1 MAIFHL
7 RMKKSKRGSKYTPP
21 TTHLDYINRD
31 EKYDKKEDLLF
42 KEVMNLPEEFND
54 IKDFWKCAETYERKN
69 SNLYRELEISLPRE
83 FTPEENK
90 KMVDGFCENLFGKE
104 YVYNYAIHNPKS
116 FDGDMQPHVHIM
128 FFERKIDD
136 IKRDKDKYFKRYN
149 SKNIEKGGWR
159 KDKKWNERST
169 LKNIRKEWETFLNF
183 ELEKKG
189 IEKVSAKSLKD
200 QKRDAENNND
210 YKKVYELN
218 REAINIDGK
227 ILYRKESEL
236 SDKEKVKKRIFIKS
250 RILKAG
256 TDLMKKLLEKLKK
269 LEREYEDLK
278 RDKIGDLENLERLR
292 GLEESVR
299 DIKKKMSKDKIE
311 NTVYNLMTDKK
322 YYKFLNENKKIDK
335 ELKNTK
341 DKNRIK
347 YLKITKEKNLKNLES
362 LRNEIQNNW
371 KKKYIFD
378 KRVENIREKYL
389 RKISNFEDEKD
400 TIYENLKEK
409 NIKYNDEKNGLYNIN
424 HLQFIYEKNGLKE
437 INRIEKELKK
447 LVKELDKN
455 EEVVSQETLIKDKYS
470 NYEFSKLEKN
480 IAESKIKIEGLQK
493 ELNKNLD
500 ISEQKYYLDWLKREV
515 KIKEDYEAR
524 KENIEIKI
532 QKKLQDELLKNG
544 NSKVQEREKVK
555 KIIKN
560 IEAIKVL
567 DKKKRLSEKR
577 QVSIKKWNRKKKSK
591 SLNGA
596 NYDKNLGGIS
606 GDFRMEDMEVLD
618 ELER

>member
-7 RMKKSKRGSKYTPP
+7 RMKKSKRGSKYIPP
-21 TTHLDYINRD
+21 TVHSDYINR
-31 EKYDKKEDLLF
+31 EKKYDKKKDLLF
-42 KEVMNLPEEFND
+42 KEVRNLPEEFND

-83 FTPEENK
+83 FTPKENK
-90 KMVDGFCENLFGKE
+90 KIVDNFCENLFGKE
-104 YVYNYAIHNPKS
+104 YVYNYAMHNPKS

-136 IKRDKDKYFKRYN
+136 IKRDKNKYFKRYN
-149 SKNIEKGGWR
+149 PKNVEKGGWR
-159 KDKKWNERST
+159 KDEKWNERST

-218 REAINIDGK
+218 REPVNIDGK

-269 LEREYEDLK
+269 LEREYEGLK

-335 ELKNTK
+335 EL
-341 DKNRIK
+341 
-347 YLKITKEKNLKNLES
+347 
-362 LRNEIQNNW
+362 
-371 KKKYIFD
+371 
-378 KRVENIREKYL
+378 
-389 RKISNFEDEKD
+389 
-400 TIYENLKEK
+400 
-409 NIKYNDEKNGLYNIN
+409 
-424 HLQFIYEKNGLKE
+424 
-437 INRIEKELKK
+437 
-447 LVKELDKN
+447 
-455 EEVVSQETLIKDKYS
+455 
-470 NYEFSKLEKN
+470 
-480 IAESKIKIEGLQK
+480 
-493 ELNKNLD
+493 
-500 ISEQKYYLDWLKREV
+500 
-515 KIKEDYEAR
+515 
-524 KENIEIKI
+524 
-532 QKKLQDELLKNG
+532 
-544 NSKVQEREKVK
+544 
-555 KIIKN
+555 
-560 IEAIKVL
+560 
-567 DKKKRLSEKR
+567 
-577 QVSIKKWNRKKKSK
+577 
-591 SLNGA
+591 
-596 NYDKNLGGIS
+596 
-606 GDFRMEDMEVLD
+606 
-618 ELER
+618 

>member
-7 RMKKSKRGSKYTPP
+7 RMKKSKRGSKYIPP
-21 TTHLDYINRD
+21 TVHSDYINR
-31 EKYDKKEDLLF
+31 EKKYDKKKDLLF
-42 KEVMNLPEEFND
+42 KEVRNLPEEFND

-83 FTPEENK
+83 FTPKENK
-90 KMVDGFCENLFGKE
+90 KIVDNFCENLFGKE
-104 YVYNYAIHNPKS
+104 YVYNYAMHNPKS

-136 IKRDKDKYFKRYN
+136 IKRDKNKYFKRYN
-149 SKNIEKGGWR
+149 PKNVEKGGWR
-159 KDKKWNERST
+159 KDEKWNERST

-218 REAINIDGK
+218 REPVNIDGK

-236 SDKEKVKKRIFIKS
+236 SDKEKVKKRIFNKS

-269 LEREYEDLK
+269 LEREYESLK
-278 RDKIGDLENLERLR
+278 RDKIEDLENLEKLRRL
-292 GLEESVR
+292 EKSVR

-341 DKNRIK
+341 EKNRIK
-347 YLKITKEKNLKNLES
+347 YLKIIKEKNLKNLES
-362 LRNEIQNNW
+362 LRNEIQNDW

-389 RKISNFEDEKD
+389 RKIANFENEKD
-400 TIYENLKEK
+400 MIYENLKEK

-424 HLQFIYEKNGLKE
+424 HLQFIYEKDGLKE
-437 INRIEKELKK
+437 INKIEKELKK
-447 LVKELDKN
+447 LVKELDNN
-455 EEVVSQETLIKDKYS
+455 EEIVSQETLIKDKYS
-470 NYEFSKLEKN
+470 SYEFSKLEKN

-500 ISEQKYYLDWLKREV
+500 VSEQKYYLGWLKREV
-515 KIKEDYEAR
+515 KIKEDCEAR

-544 NSKVQEREKVK
+544 NFKVQEREKVK

-606 GDFRMEDMEVLD
+606 GDFRIEDMEVLD

>member
-7 RMKKSKRGSKYTPP
+7 RMKKSKRGSKYIPP
-21 TTHLDYINRD
+21 TVHSDYINR
-31 EKYDKKEDLLF
+31 EKKYDKKKDLLF
-42 KEVMNLPEEFND
+42 KEVKNLPEEFND

-83 FTPEENK
+83 FTPKENK
-90 KMVDGFCENLFGKE
+90 KIVDNFCENLFGKE
-104 YVYNYAIHNPKS
+104 YVYNYAMHNPKS

-136 IKRDKDKYFKRYN
+136 IKRDKNKYFKRYN
-149 SKNIEKGGWR
+149 SKNVEKGGWR
-159 KDKKWNERST
+159 KDEKWNERST

-218 REAINIDGK
+218 REPVNIDGK

-236 SDKEKVKKRIFIKS
+236 SDKEKVKKRIFNKS

-269 LEREYEDLK
+269 LEREYENLK
-278 RDKIGDLENLERLR
+278 RNKIGDLENLERLR
-292 GLEESVR
+292 GLEENVR

-341 DKNRIK
+341 EKNKIK
-347 YLKITKEKNLKNLES
+347 YLKLIKEKNLKNLES

-424 HLQFIYEKNGLKE
+424 HLQFIYEKDGLKE
-437 INRIEKELKK
+437 INKIEKELKK

-455 EEVVSQETLIKDKYS
+455 EEIVSQETLIRDKYS
-470 NYEFSKLEKN
+470 NHKFSKLEKN
-480 IAESKIKIEGLQK
+480 IAESKIKIERLQK

-500 ISEQKYYLDWLKREV
+500 VSEQKYYLGWLKREI
-515 KIKEDYEAR
+515 KIKEDCEAR
-524 KENIEIKI
+524 KENIKVKI
-532 QKKLQDELLKNG
+532 QQKLQDELLKND
-544 NSKVQEREKVK
+544 NSKVQEREKIK

-560 IEAIKVL
+560 IGAIKVL
-567 DKKKRLSEKR
+567 DKKKRLSKERQISIEK
-577 QVSIKKWNRKKKSK
+577 QNRKKKSK
-591 SLNGA
+591 SLNGT

>member
-7 RMKKSKRGSKYTPP
+7 RMKKSKRGSKYIPP
-21 TTHLDYINRD
+21 TVHSDYINR
-31 EKYDKKEDLLF
+31 EKKYDKKKDLLF
-42 KEVMNLPEEFND
+42 KEVRNLPEEFND
-54 IKDFWKCAETYERKN
+54 IKDFWECAETYERKN

-83 FTPEENK
+83 FTPKENK
-90 KMVDGFCENLFGKE
+90 KIVDNFCENLFGKE
-104 YVYNYAIHNPKS
+104 YVYNYAMHNPKS

-136 IKRDKDKYFKRYN
+136 IKRDKNKYFKRYN
-149 SKNIEKGGWR
+149 SKNVEKGGWR
-159 KDKKWNERST
+159 KDEKWNERST

-218 REAINIDGK
+218 REPVNIDGK

-236 SDKEKVKKRIFIKS
+236 SDKEKVKKRIFNKS

-269 LEREYEDLK
+269 LEREYESLK
-278 RDKIGDLENLERLR
+278 RDKIEDLENLEKLRRL
-292 GLEESVR
+292 EKSVR

-341 DKNRIK
+341 EKNRIK
-347 YLKITKEKNLKNLES
+347 YLKIIKEKNLKNLES
-362 LRNEIQNNW
+362 LRNEIQNDW

-389 RKISNFEDEKD
+389 RKIANFENEKD
-400 TIYENLKEK
+400 MIYENLKEK

-424 HLQFIYEKNGLKE
+424 HLQFIYEKDGLKE
-437 INRIEKELKK
+437 INKIEKELKK
-447 LVKELDKN
+447 LVKELDNN
-455 EEVVSQETLIKDKYS
+455 EEIVSQETLIKDKYS
-470 NYEFSKLEKN
+470 SYEFSKLEKN

-500 ISEQKYYLDWLKREV
+500 ISEQKYYLNWLKREV
-515 KIKEDYEAR
+515 KIKENYEAR

-532 QKKLQDELLKNG
+532 QKKLQDELLKNS

>member
-7 RMKKSKRGSKYTPP
+7 RMKKSKRGSKYIPP
-21 TTHLDYINRD
+21 TVHSDYINR
-31 EKYDKKEDLLF
+31 EKKYDKKKDLLF
-42 KEVMNLPEEFND
+42 KEVRNLPEEFND
-54 IKDFWKCAETYERKN
+54 IKDFWECAETYERKN

-83 FTPEENK
+83 FTPKENK
-90 KMVDGFCENLFGKE
+90 KIVDNFCENLFGKE
-104 YVYNYAIHNPKS
+104 YVYNYAMHNPKS

-136 IKRDKDKYFKRYN
+136 IKRDKNKYFKRYN
-149 SKNIEKGGWR
+149 SKNVEKGGWR
-159 KDKKWNERST
+159 KDEKWNERST

-189 IEKVSAKSLKD
+189 IEKVSAQSLKD
-200 QKRDAENNND
+200 QKRAAENNND

-218 REAINIDGK
+218 REVINIDGK

-236 SDKEKVKKRIFIKS
+236 SDKEKVKKRIFNKS

-269 LEREYEDLK
+269 LEREYESLK
-278 RDKIGDLENLERLR
+278 RDKIEDLENLEKLRRL
-292 GLEESVR
+292 EKSVR

-341 DKNRIK
+341 EKNRIK
-347 YLKITKEKNLKNLES
+347 YLKIIKEKNLKNLES
-362 LRNEIQNNW
+362 LRNEIQNDW

-389 RKISNFEDEKD
+389 RKIANFENEKD
-400 TIYENLKEK
+400 MIYENLKEK

-424 HLQFIYEKNGLKE
+424 HLQFIYEKDGLKE
-437 INRIEKELKK
+437 INKIEKELKK
-447 LVKELDKN
+447 LVKELDNN
-455 EEVVSQETLIKDKYS
+455 EEIVSQETLIKDKYS
-470 NYEFSKLEKN
+470 SYEFSKLEKN

>member
-21 TTHLDYINRD
+21 TAHLDYINRD

-42 KEVMNLPEEFND
+42 KEVKNLPEEFND

-455 EEVVSQETLIKDKYS
+455 EEIVSQETLIKDKYS

-500 ISEQKYYLDWLKREV
+500 ISEQKYYLDWLKREA

-567 DKKKRLSEKR
+567 YKKKRLSEKR

>member
-7 RMKKSKRGSKYTPP
+7 RMKKSKRGSKYIPP
-21 TTHLDYINRD
+21 AAHLDYINRE
-31 EKYDKKEDLLF
+31 EKYGKKEDLLF
-42 KEVMNLPEEFND
+42 KEVRNLPEEFGD
-54 IKDFWKCAETYERKN
+54 IKNFWKCAETYERKN

-90 KMVDGFCENLFGKE
+90 KIVDNFCENLFGKE

-128 FFERKIDD
+128 FFERKIDA
-136 IKRDKDKYFKRYN
+136 IKRDKDRYFKRYN

-200 QKRDAENNND
+200 QKRAAENNND

-218 REAINIDGK
+218 REVINIDGK

-236 SDKEKVKKRIFIKS
+236 SDKEKVKKRIFNKS

-269 LEREYEDLK
+269 LEREYENLK
-278 RDKIGDLENLERLR
+278 RDKIGDLENLEKLR
-292 GLEESVR
+292 GLEKSVR
-299 DIKKKMSKDKIE
+299 DIKKKMSKEKTE

-322 YYKFLNENKKIDK
+322 YYKFLNENKKIDR

-347 YLKITKEKNLKNLES
+347 YLKITKDKNLKNLES
-362 LRNEIQNNW
+362 LRNQIQNDW

-389 RKISNFEDEKD
+389 RKMADLEDEKD
-400 TIYENLKEK
+400 KIYENLKEK
-409 NIKYNDEKNGLYNIN
+409 NVKYNDEKNGLYNIN
-424 HLQFIYEKNGLKE
+424 HLQFIYEKDGLKE
-437 INRIEKELKK
+437 INKIEKELKN
-447 LVKELDKN
+447 LIKELNKN
-455 EEVVSQETLIKDKYS
+455 EEIVNQETLIKDKYS

-480 IAESKIKIEGLQK
+480 ILESKIKIEGLEK
-493 ELNKNLD
+493 ELDKNLYV
-500 ISEQKYYLDWLKREV
+500 SEQKYYLNWLKREV
-515 KIKEDYEAR
+515 KIKDKYEAR

-567 DKKKRLSEKR
+567 DKKKRLAKQK
-577 QVSIKKWNRKKKSK
+577 QVNLKKLNRKKKSK

>member
-7 RMKKSKRGSKYTPP
+7 RMKKSKRGSKYIPP
-21 TTHLDYINRD
+21 AAHLDYINRD
-31 EKYDKKEDLLF
+31 EKYGKKEDLLF
-42 KEVMNLPEEFND
+42 KEVRNLPEEFSD

-90 KMVDGFCENLFGKE
+90 KIVDNFCENLFGKE
-104 YVYNYAIHNPKS
+104 YVYNYAMHNPKS

-136 IKRDKDKYFKRYN
+136 IKRGKDKYFKRYN

-159 KDKKWNERST
+159 KDKKWNEKST
-169 LKNIRKEWETFLNF
+169 LKSIRKEWETFLNF

-189 IEKVSAKSLKD
+189 LEKVSAKSLKD

-236 SDKEKVKKRIFIKS
+236 SDKEKVKKRIFNKS

-269 LEREYEDLK
+269 LEREYENLK

-424 HLQFIYEKNGLKE
+424 HLQFIYEKSGLKG
-437 INRIEKELKK
+437 INKIERELKNLIKELN
-447 LVKELDKN
+447 KN
-455 EEVVSQETLIKDKYS
+455 EEIVSQETLIKDKYS

-500 ISEQKYYLDWLKREV
+500 VSEQKYYLDWLKREI
-515 KIKEDYEAR
+515 KIKEDWEAR

-532 QKKLQDELLKNG
+532 QKKLQDELLKNN

-560 IEAIKVL
+560 IEVIKVL

-577 QVSIKKWNRKKKSK
+577 QVSIKKLNRKKKSK

>member
-7 RMKKSKRGSKYTPP
+7 RMKKSKRGSKYIPP
-21 TTHLDYINRD
+21 TVHSDYINR
-31 EKYDKKEDLLF
+31 EKKYDKKKDLLF
-42 KEVMNLPEEFND
+42 KEVRNLPEEFND
-54 IKDFWKCAETYERKN
+54 IKDFWECAETYERKN

-83 FTPEENK
+83 FTPKENK
-90 KMVDGFCENLFGKE
+90 KIVDNFCENLFGKE
-104 YVYNYAIHNPKS
+104 YVYNYAMHNPKS

-136 IKRDKDKYFKRYN
+136 IKRDKNKYFKRYN
-149 SKNIEKGGWR
+149 SKNVEKGGWR
-159 KDKKWNERST
+159 KDEKWNERST

-218 REAINIDGK
+218 REPVNIDGK

-236 SDKEKVKKRIFIKS
+236 SDKEKVKKRIFNKS

-269 LEREYEDLK
+269 LEREYESLK
-278 RDKIGDLENLERLR
+278 RDKIEDLENLEKLRRL
-292 GLEESVR
+292 EKSVR

-362 LRNEIQNNW
+362 LRNEIQNDW

-389 RKISNFEDEKD
+389 RKIANFENEKD
-400 TIYENLKEK
+400 MIYENLKEK

-424 HLQFIYEKNGLKE
+424 HLQFIYEKDGLKE
-437 INRIEKELKK
+437 INKIEKELKK
-447 LVKELDKN
+447 LVKELDNN
-455 EEVVSQETLIKDKYS
+455 EEIVSQETLIKDKYS
-470 NYEFSKLEKN
+470 SYEFSKLEKN

-500 ISEQKYYLDWLKREV
+500 VSEQKYYLGWLKREV
-515 KIKEDYEAR
+515 KIKEDCEAR

-544 NSKVQEREKVK
+544 NFKVQEREKVK

-606 GDFRMEDMEVLD
+606 GDFRIEDMEVLD

>member
-7 RMKKSKRGSKYTPP
+7 RMKKSKRGSKYIPP
-21 TTHLDYINRD
+21 AAHLDYINRD
-31 EKYDKKEDLLF
+31 EKYGKKEDLLF
-42 KEVMNLPEEFND
+42 KEVRNLPEEFSN

-90 KMVDGFCENLFGKE
+90 KIVDNFCENLFGKE
-104 YVYNYAIHNPKS
+104 YVYNYAMHNPKS

-136 IKRDKDKYFKRYN
+136 IKRGKDKYFKRYN

-159 KDKKWNERST
+159 KDKKWNEKST
-169 LKNIRKEWETFLNF
+169 LKSIRKEWETFLNF

-189 IEKVSAKSLKD
+189 LEKVSAKSLKD

-236 SDKEKVKKRIFIKS
+236 SDKEKVKKRIFNKS

-269 LEREYEDLK
+269 LEREYENLK
-278 RDKIGDLENLERLR
+278 RNKIGDLENLERLR
-292 GLEESVR
+292 GLEENVR

-341 DKNRIK
+341 EKNRIK

-362 LRNEIQNNW
+362 LRNEIQNDW

-389 RKISNFEDEKD
+389 RKIANFEDEKD
-400 TIYENLKEK
+400 TIYENLKDK
-409 NIKYNDEKNGLYNIN
+409 NIKYNNEKNGLYNIN
-424 HLQFIYEKNGLKE
+424 HLQFIYEKGGLKG
-437 INRIEKELKK
+437 INKIERELKNLIKELN
-447 LVKELDKN
+447 KN
-455 EEVVSQETLIKDKYS
+455 EEIVSQETLIKDKYS

-500 ISEQKYYLDWLKREV
+500 VSEQKYYLDWLKREV
-515 KIKEDYEAR
+515 KIKEDWEAR

-532 QKKLQDELLKNG
+532 QKKLQDELLKNN

-560 IEAIKVL
+560 IEVIKVL

-577 QVSIKKWNRKKKSK
+577 QVSIKKLNRKKKSK
-591 SLNGA
+591 NLNGA

>member
-21 TTHLDYINRD
+21 AAHLDYINRD

-136 IKRDKDKYFKRYN
+136 IKREKDKYFKRYN

-278 RDKIGDLENLERLR
+278 RDKIGDLENLEKLR
-292 GLEESVR
+292 GLEESIR

-335 ELKNTK
+335 ELKNIK
-341 DKNRIK
+341 EKNRIK

-362 LRNEIQNNW
+362 LRNEIQNDW

-389 RKISNFEDEKD
+389 RKIANFEDEKD

-455 EEVVSQETLIKDKYS
+455 EEIVSQETLIKDKYS

-567 DKKKRLSEKR
+567 YKKKRLSEKR

>member
-7 RMKKSKRGSKYTPP
+7 RMKKSKRGSKYIPP
-21 TTHLDYINRD
+21 TVHLDYINR
-31 EKYDKKEDLLF
+31 EKKYDKKEDLLF
-42 KEVMNLPEEFND
+42 KEVRNLPEEFND

-90 KMVDGFCENLFGKE
+90 KIVDNFCENLFGKE

-128 FFERKIDD
+128 FFERKIDA
-136 IKRDKDKYFKRYN
+136 IKRDKDRYFKRYN

-189 IEKVSAKSLKD
+189 LEKVSAKSLKD

-278 RDKIGDLENLERLR
+278 RYKIGDLENLERLR

-567 DKKKRLSEKR
+567 YKKKRLSEKR

>member
-7 RMKKSKRGSKYTPP
+7 RMKKSKRGSKYIPP
-21 TTHLDYINRD
+21 TVHLDYINR
-31 EKYDKKEDLLF
+31 EKKYDKKKDLLF
-42 KEVMNLPEEFND
+42 KEVRNLPEEFND

-83 FTPEENK
+83 FTPKENK
-90 KMVDGFCENLFGKE
+90 KIVDNFCENLFGKE
-104 YVYNYAIHNPKS
+104 YVYNYAMHNPKS

-136 IKRDKDKYFKRYN
+136 IKRDKNKYFKRYN
-149 SKNIEKGGWR
+149 SKNVEKGGWR
-159 KDKKWNERST
+159 KDEKWNERST

-218 REAINIDGK
+218 REPVNIDGK

-236 SDKEKVKKRIFIKS
+236 SDKEKVKKRIFNKS

-269 LEREYEDLK
+269 LEREYESLK
-278 RDKIGDLENLERLR
+278 RDKIEDLENLEKLRRL
-292 GLEESVR
+292 EKSVR

-341 DKNRIK
+341 EKNRIK
-347 YLKITKEKNLKNLES
+347 YLKIIKEKNLKNLES
-362 LRNEIQNNW
+362 LRNEIQNDW

-389 RKISNFEDEKD
+389 RKIANFENEKD
-400 TIYENLKEK
+400 MIYENLKEK

-424 HLQFIYEKNGLKE
+424 HLQFIYEKDGLKE
-437 INRIEKELKK
+437 INKIEKELKK
-447 LVKELDKN
+447 LVKELDNN
-455 EEVVSQETLIKDKYS
+455 EEIVSQETLIKDKYS
-470 NYEFSKLEKN
+470 SYEFSKLEKN

-500 ISEQKYYLDWLKREV
+500 VSEQKYYLGWLKREV
-515 KIKEDYEAR
+515 KIKEDCEAR
-524 KENIEIKI
+524 KENIKIKN
-532 QKKLQDELLKNG
+532 QKKLQNELLKNG
-544 NSKVQEREKVK
+544 NFKVQEREKVK

-567 DKKKRLSEKR
+567 YKKKRLSEKR

-606 GDFRMEDMEVLD
+606 GDFRIEDMEVLD

>member
-7 RMKKSKRGSKYTPP
+7 RMKKSKRGSKYIPP
-21 TTHLDYINRD
+21 TVHSDYINR
-31 EKYDKKEDLLF
+31 EKKYDKKKDLLF
-42 KEVMNLPEEFND
+42 KEVRNLPEEFND
-54 IKDFWKCAETYERKN
+54 IKDFWECAETYERKN

-83 FTPEENK
+83 FNPKENK
-90 KMVDGFCENLFGKE
+90 KIVDNFCENLFGKE
-104 YVYNYAIHNPKS
+104 YVYNYAMHNPKS

-136 IKRDKDKYFKRYN
+136 IKRDKNKYFKRYN
-149 SKNIEKGGWR
+149 SKNVEKGGWR
-159 KDKKWNERST
+159 KDEKWNERST

-218 REAINIDGK
+218 REPVNIDGK

-236 SDKEKVKKRIFIKS
+236 SDKEKVKKRIFNKS

-269 LEREYEDLK
+269 LEREYENLK
-278 RDKIGDLENLERLR
+278 RDKIRDLENLEKLR
-292 GLEESVR
+292 GLEENIR

-322 YYKFLNENKKIDK
+322 YYKFLNENKKIDR

-341 DKNRIK
+341 EKNRIK
-347 YLKITKEKNLKNLES
+347 YLKITKDKNLKNLES
-362 LRNEIQNNW
+362 LRNQIQNDW
-371 KKKYIFD
+371 KKRYIFD

-389 RKISNFEDEKD
+389 RKIADLEDEKD
-400 TIYENLKEK
+400 KIYENLKEK
-409 NIKYNDEKNGLYNIN
+409 NVKYKDEKNGLYNIN
-424 HLQFIYEKNGLKE
+424 HLQFIYEKEGLKE
-437 INRIEKELKK
+437 INKIEKELKN
-447 LVKELDKN
+447 LIKELNKN
-455 EEVVSQETLIKDKYS
+455 EEIVSQETLIKDKYS

-480 IAESKIKIEGLQK
+480 ILESKIKIEGLQK

-500 ISEQKYYLDWLKREV
+500 ISEKKYYSNWLKREV
-515 KIKEDYEAR
+515 KIKENYEAR
-524 KENIEIKI
+524 KENFEIKI

-544 NSKVQEREKVK
+544 NSKVQERKKVQ

-577 QVSIKKWNRKKKSK
+577 QVSIKKLNRKKKSK

>member
-7 RMKKSKRGSKYTPP
+7 RMKKSKRGSSYIPP
-21 TTHLDYINRD
+21 AAHLDYINRD
-31 EKYDKKEDLLF
+31 EKYGKKEDLLF
-42 KEVMNLPEEFND
+42 KEVRNLPEEFSD

-90 KMVDGFCENLFGKE
+90 KMVDNFCENLFGKE

-236 SDKEKVKKRIFIKS
+236 NDKEKVKKRIFIKS

-311 NTVYNLMTDKK
+311 NTAYNLMTDKK

-335 ELKNTK
+335 ELKNIK

-362 LRNEIQNNW
+362 LRNEIQNDW

-378 KRVENIREKYL
+378 KRVRNIREKYL
-389 RKISNFEDEKD
+389 RKIANFEDEKD

-455 EEVVSQETLIKDKYS
+455 EEVVSRETLIKDKYS

-500 ISEQKYYLDWLKREV
+500 ISEQKYYLDWLKREA

-532 QKKLQDELLKNG
+532 QKKFQDELLKNG

-567 DKKKRLSEKR
+567 DKKKRLSKKR

-596 NYDKNLGGIS
+596 NYDKNLEGIS

>member
-7 RMKKSKRGSKYTPP
+7 RMKKSKRGSKYIPP
-21 TTHLDYINRD
+21 AAHLDYINRD
-31 EKYDKKEDLLF
+31 EKYGKKEDLLF
-42 KEVMNLPEEFND
+42 KEVRNLPEEFGD
-54 IKDFWKCAETYERKN
+54 IKNFWKCAETYERKN

-90 KMVDGFCENLFGKE
+90 KIVDNFCENLFGKE

-128 FFERKIDD
+128 FFERKIDA
-136 IKRDKDKYFKRYN
+136 IKRDKDRYFKRYN

-200 QKRDAENNND
+200 QKRAAENNND

-218 REAINIDGK
+218 REVINIDGK

-236 SDKEKVKKRIFIKS
+236 SDKEKVKKRIFNKS

-269 LEREYEDLK
+269 LEREYENLK
-278 RDKIGDLENLERLR
+278 RDKIRDLENLEKLR
-292 GLEESVR
+292 GLEENIR
-299 DIKKKMSKDKIE
+299 DIKKKMSKEKTE

-322 YYKFLNENKKIDK
+322 YYKFLNENKKIDR

-347 YLKITKEKNLKNLES
+347 YLKITKDKNLKNLES
-362 LRNEIQNNW
+362 LRNEIQNDW

-389 RKISNFEDEKD
+389 RKIADLEDEKD
-400 TIYENLKEK
+400 KIYENLKEK
-409 NIKYNDEKNGLYNIN
+409 NVKYNDEKNGLYNIN
-424 HLQFIYEKNGLKE
+424 HLQFIYEKEGLKE
-437 INRIEKELKK
+437 INKIEKELKN
-447 LVKELDKN
+447 LIKELNKN
-455 EEVVSQETLIKDKYS
+455 EEIVSQETLIKDKYS

-480 IAESKIKIEGLQK
+480 ILESKIKIEGLQK

-500 ISEQKYYLDWLKREV
+500 ISEQKYYLNWLKREV
-515 KIKEDYEAR
+515 KIKENYEAR

-544 NSKVQEREKVK
+544 NSKVQERKKVQ

-567 DKKKRLSEKR
+567 DKKKRLAKQK
-577 QVSIKKWNRKKKSK
+577 QVNLKKLNRKKKSK

>member
-7 RMKKSKRGSKYTPP
+7 RMKKSKRGSKYIPP
-21 TTHLDYINRD
+21 AAHLDYINRD
-31 EKYDKKEDLLF
+31 EKYGKKEDLLF
-42 KEVMNLPEEFND
+42 KEVRNLPEEFSN

-90 KMVDGFCENLFGKE
+90 KIVDNFCENLFGKE
-104 YVYNYAIHNPKS
+104 YVYNYAMHNPKS

-136 IKRDKDKYFKRYN
+136 IKRGKDKYFKRYN

-159 KDKKWNERST
+159 KDKKWNEKST
-169 LKNIRKEWETFLNF
+169 LKSIRKEWETFLNF

-189 IEKVSAKSLKD
+189 LEKVSAKSLKD

-210 YKKVYELN
+210 YKKGYELN

-236 SDKEKVKKRIFIKS
+236 SDKEKVKKRIFNKS

-269 LEREYEDLK
+269 LEREYENLK
-278 RDKIGDLENLERLR
+278 RNKIGDLENLERLR
-292 GLEESVR
+292 GLEENVR

-341 DKNRIK
+341 EKNRIK

-362 LRNEIQNNW
+362 LRNEIQNDW

-389 RKISNFEDEKD
+389 RKIANFEDEKD
-400 TIYENLKEK
+400 TIYENLKDK
-409 NIKYNDEKNGLYNIN
+409 NIKYNNEKNGLYNIN
-424 HLQFIYEKNGLKE
+424 HLQFIYEKGGLKG
-437 INRIEKELKK
+437 INKIERELKNLIKELN
-447 LVKELDKN
+447 KN
-455 EEVVSQETLIKDKYS
+455 EEIVSQETLIKDKYS

-500 ISEQKYYLDWLKREV
+500 VSEQKYYLDWLKREV
-515 KIKEDYEAR
+515 KIKEDWEAR

-532 QKKLQDELLKNG
+532 QKKLQDELLKNN

-560 IEAIKVL
+560 IEVIKVL

-577 QVSIKKWNRKKKSK
+577 QVSIKKLNRKKKSK
-591 SLNGA
+591 NLNGA

>member
-7 RMKKSKRGSKYTPP
+7 RMKKSKRGSKYIPP
-21 TTHLDYINRD
+21 TVHSDYINR
-31 EKYDKKEDLLF
+31 EKKYDKKKDLLF
-42 KEVMNLPEEFND
+42 KEVRNLPEEFND
-54 IKDFWKCAETYERKN
+54 IKDFWECAETYERKN

-83 FTPEENK
+83 FTPKENK
-90 KMVDGFCENLFGKE
+90 KIVDNFCENLFGKE
-104 YVYNYAIHNPKS
+104 YVYNYAMHNPKS

-136 IKRDKDKYFKRYN
+136 IKRDKNKYFKRYN

-159 KDKKWNERST
+159 KDNKWNERST

-278 RDKIGDLENLERLR
+278 RDKIGDLENLEKLR
-292 GLEESVR
+292 GLEESIR

-335 ELKNTK
+335 ELKNIK

-362 LRNEIQNNW
+362 LRNEIQNDW

-378 KRVENIREKYL
+378 KRVGNIREKYL
-389 RKISNFEDEKD
+389 RKIANFEDEKD

-409 NIKYNDEKNGLYNIN
+409 NIKYNNEKNGLYNIN

-455 EEVVSQETLIKDKYS
+455 EEIVSQETLIKDKYS

-577 QVSIKKWNRKKKSK
+577 QVSIKKCNRKKKSK
-591 SLNGA
+591 NLNGA

>member
-7 RMKKSKRGSKYTPP
+7 RMKKSKRGSKYIPP
-21 TTHLDYINRD
+21 AAHLDYINRD
-31 EKYDKKEDLLF
+31 EKYGKKEDLLF
-42 KEVMNLPEEFND
+42 KEVRNLPEEFGD
-54 IKDFWKCAETYERKN
+54 IKNFWKCAETYERKN

-90 KMVDGFCENLFGKE
+90 KMVDNFCENLFGKE

-128 FFERKIDD
+128 FFERKIDA
-136 IKRDKDKYFKRYN
+136 IKRDKDRYFKRYN

-236 SDKEKVKKRIFIKS
+236 SDKEKVKKRIFNKS

-269 LEREYEDLK
+269 LEREYENLK
-278 RDKIGDLENLERLR
+278 RDKIRDLENLEKLR
-292 GLEESVR
+292 GLEENIR

-322 YYKFLNENKKIDK
+322 YYKFLNENKKIDR

-362 LRNEIQNNW
+362 LRNEIQNDW

-389 RKISNFEDEKD
+389 RKIADLEDEKD
-400 TIYENLKEK
+400 KIYENLKEK
-409 NIKYNDEKNGLYNIN
+409 NVKYNDEKNGLYNIN
-424 HLQFIYEKNGLKE
+424 HLQFIYEKEGLKE
-437 INRIEKELKK
+437 INKIEKELKN
-447 LVKELDKN
+447 LIKELNKN
-455 EEVVSQETLIKDKYS
+455 EEIVSQETLIKDKYS

-515 KIKEDYEAR
+515 KIKEDYEAI

>member
-7 RMKKSKRGSKYTPP
+7 RMKKSKRGSKYIPP
-21 TTHLDYINRD
+21 AAHLDYINRD
-31 EKYDKKEDLLF
+31 EKYGKKEDLLF
-42 KEVMNLPEEFND
+42 KEVRNLPEEFSN

-90 KMVDGFCENLFGKE
+90 KIVDNFCENLFGKE
-104 YVYNYAIHNPKS
+104 YVYNYAMHNPKS

-136 IKRDKDKYFKRYN
+136 IKRDKNKYFKRYN
-149 SKNIEKGGWR
+149 SKNVEKGGWR
-159 KDKKWNERST
+159 KDEKWNERST

-278 RDKIGDLENLERLR
+278 RDKIGDLENLEKLR
-292 GLEESVR
+292 GLEESIR

-362 LRNEIQNNW
+362 LRNEIQNDW

-389 RKISNFEDEKD
+389 RKIANFEDEKD

-455 EEVVSQETLIKDKYS
+455 EEIVSQETLIKDKYS

>member
-7 RMKKSKRGSKYTPP
+7 RMKKSKRGSKYIPP
-21 TTHLDYINRD
+21 TVHLDYINR
-31 EKYDKKEDLLF
+31 EKKYDKKKDLLF
-42 KEVMNLPEEFND
+42 KEVRNLPEEFND

-83 FTPEENK
+83 FTPKENK
-90 KMVDGFCENLFGKE
+90 KIVDNFCENLFGKE
-104 YVYNYAIHNPKS
+104 YVYNYAMHNPKS

-136 IKRDKDKYFKRYN
+136 IKRDKNKYFKRYN
-149 SKNIEKGGWR
+149 SKNVEKGGWR
-159 KDKKWNERST
+159 KDEKWNERST

-218 REAINIDGK
+218 REPVNIDGK

-236 SDKEKVKKRIFIKS
+236 SDKEKVKKRIFNKS

-269 LEREYEDLK
+269 LEREYENLK

-292 GLEESVR
+292 RLEESVR

-311 NTVYNLMTDKK
+311 NTVYNLMTDKR
-322 YYKFLNENKKIDK
+322 YYKFLNDNKKIDK

-341 DKNRIK
+341 EKNRIK
-347 YLKITKEKNLKNLES
+347 YLKIIKEKNLKNLES
-362 LRNEIQNNW
+362 LRNEIQNDW

-389 RKISNFEDEKD
+389 RKIANFEDEKD

-424 HLQFIYEKNGLKE
+424 HLQFIYEKDGLKE
-437 INRIEKELKK
+437 INKIEKELKK
-447 LVKELDKN
+447 LVKELDNN
-455 EEVVSQETLIKDKYS
+455 EEIVSQETLIKDKYS

-532 QKKLQDELLKNG
+532 QKKLQDELLKSG
-544 NSKVQEREKVK
+544 NSKIQEREKVK

-560 IEAIKVL
+560 IEVIKVL

-577 QVSIKKWNRKKKSK
+577 QISIKKWNRKKKSK
-591 SLNGA
+591 NSNDI
-596 NYDKNLGGIS
+596 NYNKNLGGIS

>member
-7 RMKKSKRGSKYTPP
+7 RMKKSKRGSKYIPP
-21 TTHLDYINRD
+21 TVHSDYINR
-31 EKYDKKEDLLF
+31 EKKYDKKKDLLF
-42 KEVMNLPEEFND
+42 KEARNLPEEFND

-83 FTPEENK
+83 FTPKENK
-90 KMVDGFCENLFGKE
+90 KIVDNFCENLFGKE
-104 YVYNYAIHNPKS
+104 YVYNYAMHNPKS

-136 IKRDKDKYFKRYN
+136 IKRDKNKYFKRYN
-149 SKNIEKGGWR
+149 SKNVEKGGWR
-159 KDKKWNERST
+159 KDEKWNERST

-218 REAINIDGK
+218 REPVNIDGK

-236 SDKEKVKKRIFIKS
+236 SDKEKVKKRIFNKS

-269 LEREYEDLK
+269 LEREYENLK
-278 RDKIGDLENLERLR
+278 RDKIRDLENLEKLR
-292 GLEESVR
+292 GLEENIR

-322 YYKFLNENKKIDK
+322 YYKFLNENKKIDR

-341 DKNRIK
+341 EKNRIK
-347 YLKITKEKNLKNLES
+347 YLKITKDKNLKNLES
-362 LRNEIQNNW
+362 LRNQIQNDW

-389 RKISNFEDEKD
+389 RKIADLEDEKD
-400 TIYENLKEK
+400 KIYENLKEK

-424 HLQFIYEKNGLKE
+424 HLQFIYEKDGLKE
-437 INRIEKELKK
+437 INKIEKELKK
-447 LVKELDKN
+447 LVKELDNN
-455 EEVVSQETLIKDKYS
+455 EEIVSQETLIKDKYS
-470 NYEFSKLEKN
+470 SYEFSKLEKN

-500 ISEQKYYLDWLKREV
+500 VSEQKYYLGWLKREI
-515 KIKEDYEAR
+515 KIKEDCEAR
-524 KENIEIKI
+524 KENIEVKI
-532 QKKLQDELLKNG
+532 QQKLQDELLKNG
-544 NSKVQEREKVK
+544 NFKVQEREKVK

-606 GDFRMEDMEVLD
+606 GDFRIEDMEVLD

>member
-7 RMKKSKRGSKYTPP
+7 RMKKSKRGSKYIPP
-21 TTHLDYINRD
+21 TVHSDYINR
-31 EKYDKKEDLLF
+31 EKKYDKKKDLLF
-42 KEVMNLPEEFND
+42 KEIKNLPEEFND

-83 FTPEENK
+83 FTPKENK
-90 KMVDGFCENLFGKE
+90 KIVDNFCENLFGKE
-104 YVYNYAIHNPKS
+104 YVYNYAMHNPKS

-136 IKRDKDKYFKRYN
+136 IKRDKNKYFKRYN
-149 SKNIEKGGWR
+149 SKNVEKGGWR
-159 KDKKWNERST
+159 KDEKWNERST

-218 REAINIDGK
+218 REPVNIDGK

-236 SDKEKVKKRIFIKS
+236 SDKEKVKKRIFNKS

-269 LEREYEDLK
+269 LEREYESLK
-278 RDKIGDLENLERLR
+278 RDKIEDLENLEKLR
-292 GLEESVR
+292 KLEKSVS
-299 DIKKKMSKDKIE
+299 DIKKKISKDKIE

-341 DKNRIK
+341 EKNKIK
-347 YLKITKEKNLKNLES
+347 YLKLIKEKNLKNLES
-362 LRNEIQNNW
+362 LRNEIQNDW

-389 RKISNFEDEKD
+389 RKIVNFENEKD

-424 HLQFIYEKNGLKE
+424 HLQFIYEKDGLKE
-437 INRIEKELKK
+437 INKIEKELKK
-447 LVKELDKN
+447 LVKELDNN
-455 EEVVSQETLIKDKYS
+455 EEIVSQETLIKDKYS
-470 NYEFSKLEKN
+470 SYKFSKLEKN

-500 ISEQKYYLDWLKREV
+500 VSEQKYYLGWLKREI
-515 KIKEDYEAR
+515 KIKEDCEAR
-524 KENIEIKI
+524 KENIEVKI
-532 QKKLQDELLKNG
+532 QQKLQDELLKND
-544 NSKVQEREKVK
+544 NSKVQEREKIK

-560 IEAIKVL
+560 IGAIKVL
-567 DKKKRLSEKR
+567 DKKKRLSKERQINIEKR
-577 QVSIKKWNRKKKSK
+577 NRKKKSK
-591 SLNGA
+591 SLNGT

-606 GDFRMEDMEVLD
+606 GDFRIEDIEVLD

>member
-7 RMKKSKRGSKYTPP
+7 RMKKSKRGSKYIPP
-21 TTHLDYINRD
+21 TVHSDYINR
-31 EKYDKKEDLLF
+31 EKKYDKKKDLLF
-42 KEVMNLPEEFND
+42 KEVRNLPEEFND
-54 IKDFWKCAETYERKN
+54 IKDFWECAETYERKN

-83 FTPEENK
+83 FTPKENK
-90 KMVDGFCENLFGKE
+90 KIVDNFCENLFGKE
-104 YVYNYAIHNPKS
+104 YVYNYAMHNPKS

-149 SKNIEKGGWR
+149 SKNIEKGGWE
-159 KDKKWNERST
+159 KDKKWIERNT

-236 SDKEKVKKRIFIKS
+236 SDKEKVKKRIFNKS

-269 LEREYEDLK
+269 LEREYENLK
-278 RDKIGDLENLERLR
+278 RNKIGDLENLERLR
-292 GLEESVR
+292 GLEENVR

-341 DKNRIK
+341 EKNRIK
-347 YLKITKEKNLKNLES
+347 YLKIIKEKNLKNLES
-362 LRNEIQNNW
+362 LRNEIQNDW

-389 RKISNFEDEKD
+389 RKIANFENEKD
-400 TIYENLKEK
+400 MIYENLKEK

-424 HLQFIYEKNGLKE
+424 HLQFIYEKDGLKE
-437 INRIEKELKK
+437 INKIEKELKK
-447 LVKELDKN
+447 LVKELDNN
-455 EEVVSQETLIKDKYS
+455 EEIVSQETLIKDKYS
-470 NYEFSKLEKN
+470 SYEFSKLEKN

-500 ISEQKYYLDWLKREV
+500 ISEQKYYLGWLKREI
-515 KIKEDYEAR
+515 KIKEDCEAR
-524 KENIEIKI
+524 KENIEVKI
-532 QKKLQDELLKNG
+532 QQKLQDELLKND
-544 NSKVQEREKVK
+544 NSKVQEREKIK

-560 IEAIKVL
+560 IGAIKVL
-567 DKKKRLSEKR
+567 DKKKRLSKERQISIEKR
-577 QVSIKKWNRKKKSK
+577 NRKKKSK
-591 SLNGA
+591 SLNGT

-606 GDFRMEDMEVLD
+606 GDFRIEDIEVLD

>member
-1 MAIFHL
+1 
-7 RMKKSKRGSKYTPP
+7 MKKSKRGSKYIPP
-21 TTHLDYINRD
+21 AAHLDYINRD
-31 EKYDKKEDLLF
+31 EKYGKKEDLLF
-42 KEVMNLPEEFND
+42 KEVRNLPEEFGD
-54 IKDFWKCAETYERKN
+54 IKNFWKCAETYERKN

-90 KMVDGFCENLFGKE
+90 KIVDNFCENLFGKE

-128 FFERKIDD
+128 FFERKIDA
-136 IKRDKDKYFKRYN
+136 IKRDKDRYFKRYN

-169 LKNIRKEWETFLNF
+169 LKNIRKEWKIFLNF

-218 REAINIDGK
+218 REVINIDGK

-236 SDKEKVKKRIFIKS
+236 SDKEKVKKRIFNKS

-269 LEREYEDLK
+269 LEREYENLK
-278 RDKIGDLENLERLR
+278 RDKIRDLENLEKLR
-292 GLEESVR
+292 GLEENIR

-322 YYKFLNENKKIDK
+322 YYKFLNENKKIDR

-347 YLKITKEKNLKNLES
+347 YLKITKDKNLKNLES
-362 LRNEIQNNW
+362 LRNQIQNDW

-389 RKISNFEDEKD
+389 RKIADLEDEKD
-400 TIYENLKEK
+400 KIYENLKEK
-409 NIKYNDEKNGLYNIN
+409 NVKYNDEKNGMYNIN
-424 HLQFIYEKNGLKE
+424 HLQFIYEKEGLKE
-437 INRIEKELKK
+437 INKIEKELKN
-447 LVKELDKN
+447 LIKELNKN
-455 EEVVSQETLIKDKYS
+455 EEIVSQETLIKDKYS

-480 IAESKIKIEGLQK
+480 ILESKIKIEGLEK
-493 ELNKNLD
+493 ELDKNLYV
-500 ISEQKYYLDWLKREV
+500 SEQKYYLNWLKREV
-515 KIKEDYEAR
+515 KIKDKYEAR

-567 DKKKRLSEKR
+567 DKKKRLTKQK
-577 QVSIKKWNRKKKSK
+577 QVNLKKWNRKKKSK
-591 SLNGA
+591 SLNGT

>member
-1 MAIFHL
+1 
-7 RMKKSKRGSKYTPP
+7 MKKSKRGSKYIPP
-21 TTHLDYINRD
+21 AAHLDYINRD
-31 EKYDKKEDLLF
+31 EKYGKKEDLLF
-42 KEVMNLPEEFND
+42 KEVRNLPEEFGD
-54 IKDFWKCAETYERKN
+54 IKNFWKCAETYERKN

-90 KMVDGFCENLFGKE
+90 KIVDNFCENLFGKE

-128 FFERKIDD
+128 FFERKIDA
-136 IKRDKDKYFKRYN
+136 IKRDKDRYFKRYN

-200 QKRDAENNND
+200 QKRAAENNND

-218 REAINIDGK
+218 REVINIDGK

-236 SDKEKVKKRIFIKS
+236 SDKEKVKKRIFNKS

-269 LEREYEDLK
+269 LEREYENLK
-278 RDKIGDLENLERLR
+278 RDKIRDLENLEKLR
-292 GLEESVR
+292 GLEENIR
-299 DIKKKMSKDKIE
+299 DIKKKMSKEKTE

-322 YYKFLNENKKIDK
+322 YYKFLNENKKIDR

-347 YLKITKEKNLKNLES
+347 YLKITKDKNLKNLES
-362 LRNEIQNNW
+362 LRNQIQNDW

-389 RKISNFEDEKD
+389 RKMADLEDEKD
-400 TIYENLKEK
+400 KIYENLKEK
-409 NIKYNDEKNGLYNIN
+409 NVKYNDEKNGMYNIN
-424 HLQFIYEKNGLKE
+424 HLQFIYEKEGLKE
-437 INRIEKELKK
+437 INKIEKELKN
-447 LVKELDKN
+447 LIKELNKN
-455 EEVVSQETLIKDKYS
+455 EEIVSQETLIKDKYS

-480 IAESKIKIEGLQK
+480 ILESKIKIEGLQK

-500 ISEQKYYLDWLKREV
+500 ISEQKYYLNWLKREV
-515 KIKEDYEAR
+515 KIKENYEAR

-544 NSKVQEREKVK
+544 NSKVQERKKVQ

-567 DKKKRLSEKR
+567 DKKKRLAKQK
-577 QVSIKKWNRKKKSK
+577 QVNLKKLNRKKKSK

>member
-1 MAIFHL
+1 
-7 RMKKSKRGSKYTPP
+7 MKKSKRGSKYIPP
-21 TTHLDYINRD
+21 AAHLDYINRD
-31 EKYDKKEDLLF
+31 EKYGKKEDLLF
-42 KEVMNLPEEFND
+42 KEVRNLPEEFGD
-54 IKDFWKCAETYERKN
+54 IKNFWKCAETYERKN

-90 KMVDGFCENLFGKE
+90 KIVDNFCENLFGKE

-128 FFERKIDD
+128 FFERKIDA
-136 IKRDKDKYFKRYN
+136 IKRDKDRYFKRYN

-169 LKNIRKEWETFLNF
+169 LKNIRKEWEIFLNF

-236 SDKEKVKKRIFIKS
+236 SDKEKVKKRIFNKS

-269 LEREYEDLK
+269 LEREYENLK
-278 RDKIGDLENLERLR
+278 RDKIRDLENLEKLR
-292 GLEESVR
+292 GLEENIR
-299 DIKKKMSKDKIE
+299 DIKKKMSKEKTE

-322 YYKFLNENKKIDK
+322 YYKFLNENKKIDR

-341 DKNRIK
+341 EKNRIK
-347 YLKITKEKNLKNLES
+347 YLKITKDKNLKNLES
-362 LRNEIQNNW
+362 LRNEIQNDW

-389 RKISNFEDEKD
+389 RKIANLEDEKD
-400 TIYENLKEK
+400 KIYENLKEK
-409 NIKYNDEKNGLYNIN
+409 NVKYNDEKNGLYNIN
-424 HLQFIYEKNGLKE
+424 HLQFIYEKEGLKE
-437 INRIEKELKK
+437 INKIEKELKN
-447 LVKELDKN
+447 LIKELNKN
-455 EEVVSQETLIKDKYS
+455 EEIVSQETLIKDKYS

-500 ISEQKYYLDWLKREV
+500 VSEQKYYLNWLKREV
-515 KIKEDYEAR
+515 KIKENYEAR

-544 NSKVQEREKVK
+544 NSKVQERKKVQ

-577 QVSIKKWNRKKKSK
+577 QVSIKKLNRKKKSK

>member
-7 RMKKSKRGSKYTPP
+7 RMKKSKRGSKYIPP
-21 TTHLDYINRD
+21 TVHSDYINR
-31 EKYDKKEDLLF
+31 EKKYDKKKDLLF
-42 KEVMNLPEEFND
+42 KEVRNLPEEFND
-54 IKDFWKCAETYERKN
+54 IKDFWECAETYERKN

-83 FTPEENK
+83 FTPKENK
-90 KMVDGFCENLFGKE
+90 KIVDNFCENLFGKE
-104 YVYNYAIHNPKS
+104 YVYNYAMHNPKS

-136 IKRDKDKYFKRYN
+136 IKRDKNKYFKRYN
-149 SKNIEKGGWR
+149 SKNVEKGGWR
-159 KDKKWNERST
+159 KDEKWNERST

-218 REAINIDGK
+218 REPVNIDGK

-236 SDKEKVKKRIFIKS
+236 SDKEKVKKRIFNKS

-269 LEREYEDLK
+269 LEREYENLK
-278 RDKIGDLENLERLR
+278 RDKIRDLENLEKLR
-292 GLEESVR
+292 GLEENIR

-322 YYKFLNENKKIDK
+322 YYKFLNENKKIDR

-341 DKNRIK
+341 EKNRIK
-347 YLKITKEKNLKNLES
+347 YLKITKDKNLKNLES
-362 LRNEIQNNW
+362 LRNQIQNDW

-389 RKISNFEDEKD
+389 RKIADLEDEKD
-400 TIYENLKEK
+400 KIYENLKEK

-424 HLQFIYEKNGLKE
+424 HLQFIYEKDGLKE
-437 INRIEKELKK
+437 INKIEKELKK
-447 LVKELDKN
+447 LVKELDNN
-455 EEVVSQETLIKDKYS
+455 EEIVSQETLIKDKYS
-470 NYEFSKLEKN
+470 SYEFSKLEKN

-500 ISEQKYYLDWLKREV
+500 ISEQKYYLGWLKREI
-515 KIKEDYEAR
+515 KIKEDCETR
-524 KENIEIKI
+524 KENIEVKI
-532 QKKLQDELLKNG
+532 QQKLQDELLKND
-544 NSKVQEREKVK
+544 NSKVQEREKIK

-560 IEAIKVL
+560 IGAIKVL
-567 DKKKRLSEKR
+567 DKKKRLSKERQISIEKR
-577 QVSIKKWNRKKKSK
+577 NWKKKSK
-591 SLNGA
+591 SLNGK

-606 GDFRMEDMEVLD
+606 GDFRIEDIEVLD

>member
-7 RMKKSKRGSKYTPP
+7 RMKKSKRGSKYIPP
-21 TTHLDYINRD
+21 TVHSDYINR
-31 EKYDKKEDLLF
+31 EKKYDKKKDLLF
-42 KEVMNLPEEFND
+42 KEVRNLPEEFND

-83 FTPEENK
+83 FTPKENK
-90 KMVDGFCENLFGKE
+90 KIVDNFCENLFGKE
-104 YVYNYAIHNPKS
+104 YVYNYAMHNPKS

-136 IKRDKDKYFKRYN
+136 IKRDKNKYFKRYN
-149 SKNIEKGGWR
+149 PKNVEKGGWR
-159 KDKKWNERST
+159 KDEKWNERST

-218 REAINIDGK
+218 REPVNIDGK

-236 SDKEKVKKRIFIKS
+236 SDKEKVKKRIFNKS

-269 LEREYEDLK
+269 LEREYESLK
-278 RDKIGDLENLERLR
+278 RDKIEDLENLEKLRRL
-292 GLEESVR
+292 EKSVR

-341 DKNRIK
+341 EKNRIK
-347 YLKITKEKNLKNLES
+347 YLKIIKDKNLKNLES
-362 LRNEIQNNW
+362 LRNQIQNDW

-389 RKISNFEDEKD
+389 RKIADLEDEKD
-400 TIYENLKEK
+400 KIYENLKEK
-409 NIKYNDEKNGLYNIN
+409 NVKYNDEKNGLYNIN
-424 HLQFIYEKNGLKE
+424 HLQFIYEKDGLKE
-437 INRIEKELKK
+437 INKIEKELKK
-447 LVKELDKN
+447 LVKELDNN
-455 EEVVSQETLIKDKYS
+455 EEIVSQETLIKDKYS
-470 NYEFSKLEKN
+470 SYEFSKLEKN

-567 DKKKRLSEKR
+567 YKKKRLSEKR

>member
-7 RMKKSKRGSKYTPP
+7 RMKKSKRGSSYIPP
-21 TTHLDYINRD
+21 AAHLDYINRD
-31 EKYDKKEDLLF
+31 EKYGKKEDLLF
-42 KEVMNLPEEFND
+42 KEVRNLPEEFSN

-90 KMVDGFCENLFGKE
+90 KIVDNFCENLFGKE
-104 YVYNYAIHNPKS
+104 YVYNYAMHNPKS

-136 IKRDKDKYFKRYN
+136 IKRDKNKYFKRYN
-149 SKNIEKGGWR
+149 SKNVEKGGWR
-159 KDKKWNERST
+159 KDEKWNERST

-236 SDKEKVKKRIFIKS
+236 NDKEKVKKRIFIKS

-311 NTVYNLMTDKK
+311 NTAYNLMTDKK

-335 ELKNTK
+335 ELKNIK

-362 LRNEIQNNW
+362 LRNEIQNDW

-378 KRVENIREKYL
+378 KRVRNIREKYL
-389 RKISNFEDEKD
+389 RKIANFEDEKD

-455 EEVVSQETLIKDKYS
+455 EEVVSRETLIKDKYS

-532 QKKLQDELLKNG
+532 QKKFQDELLKNG

-567 DKKKRLSEKR
+567 DKKKRLSKKR

>member
-7 RMKKSKRGSKYTPP
+7 RMKKSKRGSKYIPP
-21 TTHLDYINRD
+21 AAHLDYINRD
-31 EKYDKKEDLLF
+31 EKYGKKEDLLF
-42 KEVMNLPEEFND
+42 KEVRNLPEEFGD
-54 IKDFWKCAETYERKN
+54 IKNFWKCAETYERKN

-90 KMVDGFCENLFGKE
+90 KIVDNFCENLFGKE

-128 FFERKIDD
+128 FFERKIDA
-136 IKRDKDKYFKRYN
+136 IKRDKDRYFKRYN

-200 QKRDAENNND
+200 QKRAAENNND

-218 REAINIDGK
+218 REVINIDGK

-236 SDKEKVKKRIFIKS
+236 SDKEKVKKRIFNKS

-269 LEREYEDLK
+269 LEREYENLK
-278 RDKIGDLENLERLR
+278 RDKIRDLENLEKLR
-292 GLEESVR
+292 GLEENIR
-299 DIKKKMSKDKIE
+299 DIKKKMSKEKTE

-322 YYKFLNENKKIDK
+322 YYKFLNENKKIDR

-347 YLKITKEKNLKNLES
+347 YLKITKDKNLKNLES
-362 LRNEIQNNW
+362 LRNEIQNDW

-389 RKISNFEDEKD
+389 RKIADLEDEKD
-400 TIYENLKEK
+400 KIYENLKEK
-409 NIKYNDEKNGLYNIN
+409 NVKYNDEKNGLYNIN
-424 HLQFIYEKNGLKE
+424 HLQFIYEKEGLKE
-437 INRIEKELKK
+437 INKIEKELKN
-447 LVKELDKN
+447 LIKELNKN
-455 EEVVSQETLIKDKYS
+455 EEIVSQETLIKDKYS

-480 IAESKIKIEGLQK
+480 ILESKIKIEGLEK
-493 ELNKNLD
+493 ELDKNLYV
-500 ISEQKYYLDWLKREV
+500 SEQKYYLNWLKREV
-515 KIKEDYEAR
+515 KIKDKYEAR

-544 NSKVQEREKVK
+544 NSKVQERKKVQ

-567 DKKKRLSEKR
+567 DKKKRLAKQK
-577 QVSIKKWNRKKKSK
+577 QVNLKKLNRKKKSK

>member
-7 RMKKSKRGSKYTPP
+7 RMKKSKRGSKYIPP
-21 TTHLDYINRD
+21 AAHLDYINRD
-31 EKYDKKEDLLF
+31 EKYGKKEDLLF
-42 KEVMNLPEEFND
+42 KEVRNLPEEFGD
-54 IKDFWKCAETYERKN
+54 IKNFWKCAETYERKN

-83 FTPEENK
+83 FTSEENK
-90 KMVDGFCENLFGKE
+90 KIVDNFCENLFGKE

-116 FDGDMQPHVHIM
+116 FDGNMQPHVHIM
-128 FFERKIDD
+128 FFERKIDA
-136 IKRDKDKYFKRYN
+136 IKRDKDRYFKRYN

-218 REAINIDGK
+218 REVINIDGK

-236 SDKEKVKKRIFIKS
+236 SDKEKVKKRIFNKS

-269 LEREYEDLK
+269 LEREYENLK
-278 RDKIGDLENLERLR
+278 RDKIGDLENLEKLR
-292 GLEESVR
+292 GLEKSVR
-299 DIKKKMSKDKIE
+299 DIKKKMSKEKTE

-322 YYKFLNENKKIDK
+322 YYKFLNENKKIDR

-347 YLKITKEKNLKNLES
+347 YLKITKDKNLKNLES
-362 LRNEIQNNW
+362 LRNQIQNDW

-389 RKISNFEDEKD
+389 RKMADLEDEKD
-400 TIYENLKEK
+400 KIYENLKEK
-409 NIKYNDEKNGLYNIN
+409 NVKYNDEKNGMYNIN
-424 HLQFIYEKNGLKE
+424 HLQFIYEKEGLKE
-437 INRIEKELKK
+437 INKIEKELKN
-447 LVKELDKN
+447 LIKELNKN
-455 EEVVSQETLIKDKYS
+455 EEIVSQETLIKDKYS

-480 IAESKIKIEGLQK
+480 ILESKIKIEGLQK

-500 ISEQKYYLDWLKREV
+500 ISEQKYYLNWLKREV
-515 KIKEDYEAR
+515 KIKENYEAR

-567 DKKKRLSEKR
+567 DKKKRLAKQK
-577 QVSIKKWNRKKKSK
+577 QVNLKKLNRKKKSK

>member
-7 RMKKSKRGSKYTPP
+7 RMKKSKRGSKYIPP
-21 TTHLDYINRD
+21 TVHSDYINR
-31 EKYDKKEDLLF
+31 EKKYDKKKDLLF
-42 KEVMNLPEEFND
+42 KEVRNLPEEFND
-54 IKDFWKCAETYERKN
+54 IKDFWECAETYERKN

-83 FTPEENK
+83 FTPKENK
-90 KMVDGFCENLFGKE
+90 KIVDNFCENLFGKE
-104 YVYNYAIHNPKS
+104 YVYNYAMHNPKS

-136 IKRDKDKYFKRYN
+136 IKRDKNKYFKRYN
-149 SKNIEKGGWR
+149 SKNVEKGGWR
-159 KDKKWNERST
+159 KDEKWNERST

-218 REAINIDGK
+218 REPVNIDGK

-236 SDKEKVKKRIFIKS
+236 SDKEKVKKRIFNKS

-269 LEREYEDLK
+269 LEREYESLK
-278 RDKIGDLENLERLR
+278 RDKIEDLENLEKLRRL
-292 GLEESVR
+292 EKSVR

-341 DKNRIK
+341 EKNRIK
-347 YLKITKEKNLKNLES
+347 YLKIIKEKNLKNLES
-362 LRNEIQNNW
+362 LRNEIQNDW

-389 RKISNFEDEKD
+389 RKIANFENEKD
-400 TIYENLKEK
+400 MIYENLKEK

-424 HLQFIYEKNGLKE
+424 HLQFIYEKDGLKE
-437 INRIEKELKK
+437 INKIEKELKK
-447 LVKELDKN
+447 LVKELDNN
-455 EEVVSQETLIKDKYS
+455 EEIVSQETLIKDKYS
-470 NYEFSKLEKN
+470 SYEFSKLEKN

-500 ISEQKYYLDWLKREV
+500 VSEQKYYLGWLKREV
-515 KIKEDYEAR
+515 KIKEDCEAR

-544 NSKVQEREKVK
+544 NFKVQEREKVK

-591 SLNGA
+591 SLNGE

-606 GDFRMEDMEVLD
+606 GDFRIEDMEVLD

>member
-7 RMKKSKRGSKYTPP
+7 RMKKSKRGSKYIPP
-21 TTHLDYINRD
+21 TVHSDYINR
-31 EKYDKKEDLLF
+31 EKKYDKKKDLLF
-42 KEVMNLPEEFND
+42 KEVRNLPEEFND

-83 FTPEENK
+83 FTPKENK
-90 KMVDGFCENLFGKE
+90 KIVDNFCENLFGKE
-104 YVYNYAIHNPKS
+104 YVYNYAMHNPKS

-136 IKRDKDKYFKRYN
+136 IKRDKNKYFKRYN
-149 SKNIEKGGWR
+149 SKNVEKGGWR
-159 KDKKWNERST
+159 KDEKWNERST

-218 REAINIDGK
+218 REPVNIDGK

-236 SDKEKVKKRIFIKS
+236 SDKEKVKKRIFNKS

-269 LEREYEDLK
+269 LEREYENLK
-278 RDKIGDLENLERLR
+278 RDKIRDLENLEKLR
-292 GLEESVR
+292 GLEENIR

-322 YYKFLNENKKIDK
+322 YYKFLNENKKIDR

-341 DKNRIK
+341 EKNRIK
-347 YLKITKEKNLKNLES
+347 YLKITKDKNLKNLES
-362 LRNEIQNNW
+362 LRNQIQNDW

-389 RKISNFEDEKD
+389 RKIADLEDEKD
-400 TIYENLKEK
+400 KIYENLKEK

-424 HLQFIYEKNGLKE
+424 HLQFIYEKDGLKE
-437 INRIEKELKK
+437 INKIEKELKK
-447 LVKELDKN
+447 LVKELDNN
-455 EEVVSQETLIKDKYS
+455 EEIVSQETLIKDKYS
-470 NYEFSKLEKN
+470 SYEFSKLEKN

-500 ISEQKYYLDWLKREV
+500 VSEQKYYLGWLKREI
-515 KIKEDYEAR
+515 KIKEDCEAR
-524 KENIEIKI
+524 KENIEVKI
-532 QKKLQDELLKNG
+532 QQKLQDELLKND
-544 NSKVQEREKVK
+544 NSKVQEREKIK

-560 IEAIKVL
+560 IGAIKVL
-567 DKKKRLSEKR
+567 DKKKRLSKERQISIEKR
-577 QVSIKKWNRKKKSK
+577 NRKKKSK
-591 SLNGA
+591 SLNGT

-606 GDFRMEDMEVLD
+606 GDFRIEDIEVLD

>member
-1 MAIFHL
+1 
-7 RMKKSKRGSKYTPP
+7 
-21 TTHLDYINRD
+21 
-31 EKYDKKEDLLF
+31 
-42 KEVMNLPEEFND
+42 
-54 IKDFWKCAETYERKN
+54 
-69 SNLYRELEISLPRE
+69 
-83 FTPEENK
+83 
-90 KMVDGFCENLFGKE
+90 
-104 YVYNYAIHNPKS
+104 
-116 FDGDMQPHVHIM
+116 
-128 FFERKIDD
+128 
-136 IKRDKDKYFKRYN
+136 
-149 SKNIEKGGWR
+149 
-159 KDKKWNERST
+159 
-169 LKNIRKEWETFLNF
+169 
-183 ELEKKG
+183 
-189 IEKVSAKSLKD
+189 
-200 QKRDAENNND
+200 
-210 YKKVYELN
+210 
-218 REAINIDGK
+218 
-227 ILYRKESEL
+227 
-236 SDKEKVKKRIFIKS
+236 
-250 RILKAG
+250 
-256 TDLMKKLLEKLKK
+256 MKKLLEKLKK

-292 GLEESVR
+292 GLEESVK

-378 KRVENIREKYL
+378 KRVKNIREKYL

-544 NSKVQEREKVK
+544 NSKVQESEKVK

-567 DKKKRLSEKR
+567 YKKKRLSEKR